1 MDDTDTVKRLLYH
14 NYANLSMAHA
24 AIAAKREDCGDKDYE
39 IRSAMF
45 RDLMNGTKKIRPISE
60 DDQFLSK
67 DHCNYCGSKKKLTTD
82 HIFPKGAFP
91 EYEKENEM
99 VACSVCKKSRKNMD
113 LLEWMDAREDF
124 LPLMVIRKYL
134 KLVHL
139 FCQENDLMSMDL
151 EEALECDLPFEMQF
165 WPEKFWPA
173 GDLRLVAK
181 EKSK

>member
-1 MDDTDTVKRLLYH
+1 MNDNDTAKRLLYH

-24 AIAAKREDCGDKDYE
+24 AIVAKRKDYGDKDYE

-67 DHCNYCGSKKKLTTD
+67 DHCNYCGSNKKLTTD
-82 HIFPKGAFP
+82 YIFPKGAFP
-91 EYEKENEM
+91 EYENENEM
-99 VACSVCKKSRKNMD
+99 IACSVCKKSRKNMD
-113 LLEWMDAREDF
+113 LLEWMDSGEDF
-124 LPLMVIRKYL
+124 LPLMVIRRYF

-139 FCQENDLMSMDL
+139 FCLEKDLMSMDL
-151 EEALECDLPFEMQF
+151 DEALEYDLPFEMQY

-173 GDLRLVAK
+173 GDLKLVAK
-181 EKSK
+181 SKK